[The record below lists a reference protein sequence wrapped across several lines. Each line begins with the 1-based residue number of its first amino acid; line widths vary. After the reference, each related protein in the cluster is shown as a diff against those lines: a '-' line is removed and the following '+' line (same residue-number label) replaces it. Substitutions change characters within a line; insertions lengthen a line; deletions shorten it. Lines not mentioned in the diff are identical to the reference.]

1 MTTIA
6 VQEMIDKMDTLSVDD
21 LDYLLDIIRQ
31 KSIEKR
37 RLEIAKNG
45 QAILEDLK
53 QGKAKIGTV
62 NDLIT
67 DLLSDEEN
75 DNESSLE

>member
-1 MTTIA
+1 MTTIS

-45 QAILEDLK
+45 EETLK
-53 QGKAKIGTV
+53 ALAMGTAKIGTAK
-62 NDLIT
+62 DIKT
-67 DLLSDEEN
+67 YLLEDEE
-75 DNESSLE
+75 E